1 MGIIK
6 NLFSNS
12 LVKNA
17 VQEQK
22 NSINTQIYSNN
33 INPYDLFDKRLNIAG
48 KYDNFYGDSNKIV
61 SVAASCGLF
70 YVDSKNDVLD
80 DTKEN
85 TFAYYIKNPNDSY
98 PQTKVLSQI
107 YTELITH
114 GHCDLFFYH
123 KDGADESRI
132 FDKKYPEDDFRGVTL
147 VSGEDKSKL
156 TKKELANIIRITYGV
171 SQQNVFMGYSPTQA
185 AQSWRKMQDE
195 MGLHMTKFAQN
206 SGMPIGQWLITA
218 QNPEEYAKIKNKL
231 EEKTAG
237 AKNNGKVLYSYVP
250 SDAKQPQ
257 IAWQQFTSKEVQD
270 YTKQLEFAE
279 KKISQDFGVPGTI
292 KGTNDSENYATA
304 GVSRQNFMLYT
315 IKPLVNSTKEQLQF
329 FLSKKFDISGELK
342 SNIVIPELAD
352 ESLVRIQ
359 ATTQQVT
366 LYDQKIAEGY
376 SPESIVTA
384 FSLPES
390 FLMLEKP
397 TNNSQNYFIKTK
409 NSCSCGHC
417 DEHLNNDLSLV
428 RQYKNEFTDAEIADI
443 ENGYTKI
450 ANEYANDVLKNG
462 LSDKA
467 KLAFEGQ
474 MAVEFSSQYAKLYDI
489 ALDDVSGALAEILGT
504 IDVASLNLT
513 DEELALA
520 AKQYEERVQAFSE
533 SFATQVDALE
543 GETLEVRQLKSE
555 PYVKRVVVTESEHT
569 RIVSELQCWTKSAD
583 EFPVKVW
590 KTWRA
595 QNDSNVCPECQSLD
609 GTTIDVTA
617 LFVNDPKID
626 EIYEVQGG
634 GLHPNCR
641 CEVQYEMEASDAND

>member
-6 NLFSNS
+6 NIFNNS
-12 LVKNA
+12 LIKNA
-17 VQEQK
+17 VQQQK
-22 NSINTQIYSNN
+22 NDITTQFYSNS
-33 INPYDLFDKRLNIAG
+33 INPYDIFNNKSNIAG
-48 KYDNFYGDSNKIV
+48 KYDNFYGDSNKLV
-61 SVAASCGLF
+61 SVAASCGLY
-70 YVDSKNDVLD
+70 YVDSKSDILG

-98 PQTKVLSQI
+98 PQTKVLSQV

-123 KDGADESRI
+123 KDGTNESRV
-132 FDKKYPEDDFRGVTL
+132 FDKKYKEDDFRGITL
-147 VSGEDKSKL
+147 VSGEDKSRL
-156 TKKELANIIRITYGV
+156 TKKELSNVVRITYGV

-279 KKISQDFGVPGTI
+279 KKMSQDFGVPGTI

-315 IKPLVNSTKEQLQF
+315 IKPLVDSTKEQLQF
-329 FLSKKFDISGELK
+329 FLAKRFILTGELK

-352 ESLVRIQ
+352 ESLVRIG
-359 ATTQQVT
+359 ATAKQVA

-376 SPESIVTA
+376 TPESIVA
-384 FSLPES
+384 AYSLPES
-390 FLMLEKP
+390 FLLLEKV
-397 TNNSQNYFIKTK
+397 NQNKSNSINEVTKTC
-409 NSCSCGHC
+409 NCGHC
-417 DEHLNNDLSLV
+417 HNDPKTELDLV
-428 RQYKNEFTDAEIADI
+428 REYQNKFTKAERADI
-443 ENGYTKI
+443 EAKFTKI
-450 ANEYANDVLKNG
+450 TNEYSDNILKNG
-462 LSDKA
+462 LNDEAKA
-467 KLAFEGQ
+467 VFEGQ
-474 MAVEFSSQYAKLYDI
+474 MAAEFSSQYEKLYDKT
-489 ALDDVSGALAEILGT
+489 LDDVSAALTDIIGT

-513 DEELALA
+513 DEELAEA
-520 AKQYEERVQAFSE
+520 VKQYNERVQSFSE
-533 SFATQVDALE
+533 SFATQIDALE
-543 GETLEVRQLKSE
+543 GETLEVKQLKSE

-569 RIVSELQCWTKSAD
+569 RIVSELKCWTKSAE
-583 EFPVKVW
+583 EFPVKVY
-590 KTWRA
+590 KTWYT
-595 QNDSNVCPECQSLD
+595 QNDSNVCPECQELD

-617 LFVNDPKID
+617 LFINNPSD

-641 CEVQYEMEASDAND
+641 CSVKYEMEASDAGN

>member
-6 NLFSNS
+6 NIFNNS
-12 LVKNA
+12 LIKNA
-17 VQEQK
+17 VQQQK
-22 NSINTQIYSNN
+22 NDINTQIYSNN
-33 INPYDLFDKRLNIAG
+33 LNPYDLFNDKLNIAG
-48 KYDNFYGDSNKIV
+48 KYDNFYGDSNKLV

-70 YVDSKNDVLD
+70 YVDSDNNVLD

-123 KDGADESRI
+123 RDGANESRL
-132 FDKKYPEDDFRGVTL
+132 FDKKYKEDDFRGITL

-156 TKKELANIIRITYGV
+156 TKKELASVIRITYGV

-206 SGMPIGQWLITA
+206 SGMPIGKFIITA
-218 QNPEEYAKIKNKL
+218 PTPEEYVKLRDALDGKI
-231 EEKTAG
+231 TG
-237 AKNNGKVLYSYVP
+237 AKNNGKILYDYRP
-250 SDAKQPQ
+250 SGSKESQ
-257 IAWQQFTSKEVQD
+257 IEWIQFTSNTVQD
-270 YTKQLEFAE
+270 YTKQLEFSE

-315 IKPLVNSTKEQLQF
+315 IKPLVDSTKEQLQF
-329 FLSKKFDISGELK
+329 FLAKRFILTGELK

-352 ESLVRIQ
+352 ESLVKIQ

-366 LYDQKIAEGY
+366 LYNQKISEGY
-376 SPESIVTA
+376 TPESIVTA

-390 FLMLEKP
+390 FLLLEKS
-397 TNNSQNYFIKTK
+397 NSSKSNSVNKVTKTC
-409 NSCSCGHC
+409 NCGHC
-417 DEHLNNDLSLV
+417 HNEQKVDPDLV
-428 RQYKNEFTDAEIADI
+428 REYQNKFTKAERADI
-443 ENGYTKI
+443 EAKFTAI
-450 ANEYANDVLKNG
+450 TNEYSDNILKNG
-462 LSDKA
+462 LNDEA
-467 KLAFEGQ
+467 KTAFEGQ
-474 MAVEFSSQYAKLYDI
+474 MAAEFSSQYGKLYDKT
-489 ALDDVSGALAEILGT
+489 LDDVSAALTDIMGT

-513 DEELALA
+513 DEELAEA
-520 AKQYEERVQAFSE
+520 VKQYNERVQSFSE
-533 SFATQVDALE
+533 SFAAQIDALD
-543 GETLEVRQLKSE
+543 GETLEAKQLKSE

-569 RIVSELQCWTKSAD
+569 RIVSELKCWTKSAE
-583 EFPVKVW
+583 EFPVKVF
-590 KTWRA
+590 KTWYT
-595 QNDSNVCPECQSLD
+595 QKDSNVCSECQELD

-617 LFVNDPKID
+617 LFINNPSD

-641 CEVQYEMEASDAND
+641 CAVKYEMEASDAGN